1 MLAAPLLL
9 AAPVHAQQAD
19 EPAPGGFSLPPSR
32 TAPPVDTRRQGPELD
47 VFRAPA
53 TVAPPPIVAPTVT
66 PPPVAVPVPS
76 PAQSTTRQPTR
87 PTETR
92 PAPTPAPSTE
102 PEPTNDSAPIPEALP
117 AEPIVNQTAPAVTP
131 PPAETPAPT
140 ASPASP
146 ASADTTPWGWI
157 IGGLLALAAIAV
169 APLLR
174 RRRSPVEAE
183 TVEAELV
190 AHPLTAPLPP
200 PAPPPAPVAPP
211 PPPPA
216 PVDTD
221 RAWIDMQLVVTQA
234 RYSLMGVTIA
244 YGLLLH
250 NRGALAAQD
259 VLVRGIIGN
268 GGANQQALL
277 DGFFIGETGL
287 PLHAAVALAP
297 GETLRLDGELR
308 LAPNQIVPVPMGD
321 RSLLIPI
328 AAFDAT
334 YQFND
339 VEDDKGRPARA
350 FIVGQD
356 QEPPAERLAP
366 LRLDQGPRQYR
377 RPAARAAA
385 ELPPR

>member
-47 VFRAPA
+47 VFRAPD
-53 TVAPPPIVAPTVT
+53 TPVAQPPIVAPTVT
-66 PPPVAVPVPS
+66 PPPVAVPVPT
-76 PAQSTTRQPTR
+76 PAQPTTRQPTR
-87 PTETR
+87 SAETR
-92 PAPTPAPSTE
+92 PAPTPAPRAE
-102 PEPTNDSAPIPEALP
+102 PEPEPANDSAPTPEAPLAQP
-117 AEPIVNQTAPAVTP
+117 VVNETAAAVTP
-131 PPAETPAPT
+131 PPAATPAPT
-140 ASPASP
+140 ASP

-157 IGGLLALAAIAV
+157 IAGLLALAAIAV
-169 APLLR
+169 ALLLR

-183 TVEAELV
+183 TVEAEPV
-190 AHPLTAPLPP
+190 DQPLAAPP
-200 PAPPPAPVAPP
+200 PPPPPPPAPVAPP

-221 RAWIDMQLVVTQA
+221 RAWIDMQLIVTQA

-244 YGLLLH
+244 YALLLH
-250 NRGALAAQD
+250 NRGSLAAQD

-308 LAPNQIVPVPMGD
+308 LAPDQIVPVPMGD

-328 AAFDAT
+328 AAFDVT
-334 YQFND
+334 YQVND
-339 VEDDKGRPARA
+339 AADDKGRTARA
-350 FIVGQD
+350 FIVGQE

-366 LRLDQGPRQYR
+366 LRFDQGPRQYR

>member
-9 AAPVHAQQAD
+9 AAPVHAQQAE

-53 TVAPPPIVAPTVT
+53 TVASPPIVAPTVT
-66 PPPVAVPVPS
+66 PPPVSVPVPS

-102 PEPTNDSAPIPEALP
+102 PEPTNDSAPTPEAP
-117 AEPIVNQTAPAVTP
+117 TAEPVVNEATTTVTLPPAV
-131 PPAETPAPT
+131 TPAPT

-157 IGGLLALAAIAV
+157 IAGLLALATIA
-169 APLLR
+169 AALLLR
-174 RRRSPVEAE
+174 RRRPPIEVDAVEEEPVEQPRA
-183 TVEAELV
+183 A
-190 AHPLTAPLPP
+190 PP
-200 PAPPPAPVAPP
+200 PQPSPPPAPVAPP
-211 PPPPA
+211 SPA

-339 VEDDKGRPARA
+339 VEDDKGRTARA

>member
-19 EPAPGGFSLPPSR
+19 EPAPGSFSLPPSR

-47 VFRAPA
+47 VFRAPD
-53 TVAPPPIVAPTVT
+53 TPVASPPIVAPTVT
-66 PPPVAVPVPS
+66 PPPVAVPVPT
-76 PAQSTTRQPTR
+76 PAQPATRQPTR

-92 PAPTPAPSTE
+92 PAPTPAPRAE
-102 PEPTNDSAPIPEALP
+102 PEPEPEPANDSAPTPEAPLP
-117 AEPIVNQTAPAVTP
+117 QPVVNETAPAVTVTP
-131 PPAETPAPT
+131 PPAATPAP
-140 ASPASP
+140 S

-157 IGGLLALAAIAV
+157 IAGLLALAALAIAL
-169 APLLR
+169 LLR

-183 TVEAELV
+183 TVESEPIDQ
-190 AHPLTAPLPP
+190 PLAAPP
-200 PAPPPAPVAPP
+200 PTPPPAPVAPP
-211 PPPPA
+211 PPPPT

-221 RAWIDMQLVVTQA
+221 RAWIDMQLIVTQA

-250 NRGALAAQD
+250 NRGVRPAQD

-308 LAPNQIVPVPMGD
+308 LAPDQIVPVPMGD

-328 AAFDAT
+328 AAFDVT
-334 YQFND
+334 YQYSD
-339 VEDDKGRPARA
+339 AEDDKGRTARA
-350 FIVGQD
+350 FIVGQE

-366 LRLDQGPRQYR
+366 LRFDQGPRQYR